1 MASPHII
8 MLPSDGPISLDKT
21 VDQVLMENPYQPM
34 VIAPLEDP
42 LDKFQHTG
50 PSITLSTQQ
59 YDVKQEGQTR
69 QAYIPARFPQTI
81 VTCPEIQK
89 TPHII
94 MLPLDGAVSL
104 HKTVDQVL
112 IENPDQPIFIAPLED
127 LLDEFQHTGPSI
139 TLSTQQHDVKYEDLT
154 RQAYIPARFPQTMVT
169 CPEKQITHVGKIS
182 KRKLTSSER
191 YTPYT
196 KKRNTG
202 SQSCKPLKSLSDN
215 CMKFPQNLSRNVYAS
230 RDLQR
235 SPLTSA
241 ITLDATRNEKT
252 QPCIPAKSAPSQT
265 LIASAKVQNFHKSGF
280 VGAET
285 SYKRNK
291 PLTEK
296 GESSTVTFKYSK
308 PSLDVSRSIS
318 ATKNIQKLQST
329 SAITFKATQESMGQL
344 KAPTK
349 SSTSK
354 LLTSKNKKESKTYTE
369 VSSHS
374 TSPKNL
380 NTELVTPPNVIRNL
394 YSPKEIKDQPI
405 TPSFFPDLFNILQP
419 SEQPTS
425 SGMITNS
432 FIPHTTQNQHTS
444 FHSVAKDVNLNSARQ
459 GSLASS
465 VGTSSNLIDLT
476 QPENQ
481 APSTSF
487 RDLSSD
493 IRGSPF
499 SCGYSEAPRFQDGD
513 PINHSELWRCL
524 DTLTASLEEDMFGEK
539 DFETIALDDI
549 YEIGSKNFGNDR
561 R

>member
-1 MASPHII
+1 MASPHI
-8 MLPSDGPISLDKT
+8 MLPLDGPISLDKT
-21 VDQVLMENPYQPM
+21 VDQVLMENPDQPM

-50 PSITLSTQQ
+50 PSITLST
-59 YDVKQEGQTR
+59 
-69 QAYIPARFPQTI
+69 
-81 VTCPEIQK
+81 
-89 TPHII
+89 
-94 MLPLDGAVSL
+94 
-104 HKTVDQVL
+104 
-112 IENPDQPIFIAPLED
+112 NPDQPIFTAPLED
-127 LLDEFQHTGPSI
+127 PLDKFQHTGPSI
-139 TLSTQQHDVKYEDLT
+139 TLSTPQHDVKYEDLT

-169 CPEKQITHVGKIS
+169 CPEKQITHV
-182 KRKLTSSER
+182 
-191 YTPYT
+191 
-196 KKRNTG
+196 
-202 SQSCKPLKSLSDN
+202 
-215 CMKFPQNLSRNVYAS
+215 
-230 RDLQR
+230 
-235 SPLTSA
+235 
-241 ITLDATRNEKT
+241 
-252 QPCIPAKSAPSQT
+252 APPQT
-265 LIASAKVQNFHKSGF
+265 LMASAEVQRFHESRF
-280 VGAET
+280 VGTEK

-291 PLTEK
+291 PFTEK
-296 GESSTVTFKYSK
+296 GESSVVTFKHSK

-344 KAPTK
+344 KAPPK
-349 SSTSK
+349 SSISK

-374 TSPKNL
+374 TSRENL

-405 TPSFFPDLFNILQP
+405 TPSFFPDLFNILQA
-419 SEQPTS
+419 SEHPTS

-432 FIPHTTQNQHTS
+432 FIPHTTENQHTS

-465 VGTSSNLIDLT
+465 VGTTSNLIDLT

-499 SCGYSEAPRFQDGD
+499 SCGYSEAPKFQVRS
-513 PINHSELWRCL
+513 PINHSELWRHL
-524 DTLTASLEEDMFGEK
+524 DTLTASLEEDMFGEN
-539 DFETIALDDI
+539 DFETIAVDDI
-549 YEIGSKNFGNDR
+549 YEIGSKKLG
-561 R
+561 

>member
-1 MASPHII
+1 MDSPHII
-8 MLPSDGPISLDKT
+8 MLPLDGPISLDKT
-21 VDQVLMENPYQPM
+21 VDQVLMENPDQPI

-59 YDVKQEGQTR
+59 YDVK
-69 QAYIPARFPQTI
+69 
-81 VTCPEIQK
+81 
-89 TPHII
+89 H
-94 MLPLDGAVSL
+94 
-104 HKTVDQVL
+104 
-112 IENPDQPIFIAPLED
+112 
-127 LLDEFQHTGPSI
+127 
-139 TLSTQQHDVKYEDLT
+139 EDLT
-154 RQAYIPARFPQTMVT
+154 RQAYIPARFRQAMVT
-169 CPEKQITHVGKIS
+169 CPEIQITHVGKIG

-202 SQSCKPLKSLSDN
+202 YQSCKPLKSLSDN
-215 CMKFPQNLSRNVYAS
+215 CMKFPKNLSRNVYAS
-230 RDLQR
+230 RDLQQR
-235 SPLTSA
+235 PSTSA
-241 ITLDATRNEKT
+241 ITLDATRNEKK

-265 LIASAKVQNFHKSGF
+265 LMSSAKVQRFHESGF
-280 VGAET
+280 VGTEK

-291 PLTEK
+291 PFTEK
-296 GESSTVTFKYSK
+296 GESSAVTFKYSK
-308 PSLDVSRSIS
+308 PSLDVSRNIS
-318 ATKNIQKLQST
+318 ATKKIQKLQST
-329 SAITFKATQESMGQL
+329 SAITFKATQASKGQL
-344 KAPTK
+344 KALTK
-349 SSTSK
+349 SSISK

-369 VSSHS
+369 VSSH
-374 TSPKNL
+374 TTNAENL

-405 TPSFFPDLFNILQP
+405 TPSFFPDLFNLLQS

-425 SGMITNS
+425 SDMITNS

-476 QPENQ
+476 QPGNQ

-499 SCGYSEAPRFQDGD
+499 SCGYSEAPQFQDRD

-524 DTLTASLEEDMFGEK
+524 DTLTASLKEDMSGENY
-539 DFETIALDDI
+539 FETIALDE
-549 YEIGSKNFGNDR
+549 YGSKNFGNDKS
-561 R
+561 